1 MKGSNIKATIGT
13 ILMVLLAGNA
23 AAASWAKAAEKELQ
37 SAMERTAVVHHNGQI
52 EVGFAPGEGA
62 EKLVLKVIDG
72 ARQEVRLIAYSFTS
86 ASVVEALVKAKKRG
100 VDVQVVVDE
109 KHNLSDR
116 AGKAVHALSTLYH
129 AGIPVRTVSAWAIQH
144 SKVIIADRRHV
155 ETGSYNYSASAAD
168 RNSENVLVVW
178 ENPELAGQYLRHWES
193 RFQRGRD
200 FRPNY

>member
-1 MKGSNIKATIGT
+1 MNRIKGVIGA
-13 ILMVLLAGNA
+13 ILIGLLAGNA
-23 AAASWAKAAEKELQ
+23 AAASWAKAAEKGIQ
-37 SAMERTAVVHHNGQI
+37 SAMERTSVVQHNGQI

-72 ARQEVRLIAYSFTS
+72 ARHEVRLIAYSFTS
-86 ASVVEALVKAKKRG
+86 ASVVEALVRAKKRG

-129 AGIPVRTVSAWAIQH
+129 AGIPVRTVSDWPIQH
-144 SKVIIADRRHV
+144 SKVVIADRRNV
-155 ETGSYNYSASAAD
+155 ETGSFNYSASAAD
-168 RNSENVLVVW
+168 RNSENVIVIW
-178 ENPELAGQYLRHWES
+178 DNPELAEHYLRHWGT
-193 RFQRGRD
+193 RYLRGRD

>member
-1 MKGSNIKATIGT
+1 MNLIQSAIGA
-13 ILMVLLAGNA
+13 LLLSLLAGNA
-23 AAASWAKAAEKELQ
+23 AAAAWVKAAEKSIQ
-37 SAMERTAVVHHNGQI
+37 SATERTAVVQHNGQI
-52 EVGFAPGEGA
+52 EIGFAPGEGA

-86 ASVVEALVKAKKRG
+86 ASVVNALVQAKKRG
-100 VDVQVVVDE
+100 VDVQVVVDQ

-129 AGIPVRTVSAWAIQH
+129 AGIPVRTVSDWPIQH
-144 SKVIIADRRHV
+144 SKVIITDRRNV
-155 ETGSYNYSASAAD
+155 ETGSFNYSASAAD

-178 ENPELAGQYLRHWES
+178 DNPDLAKQYLQHWES

>member
-1 MKGSNIKATIGT
+1 MHRIKGAIGA
-13 ILMVLLAGNA
+13 ILLVLLAGNA
-23 AAASWAKAAEKELQ
+23 AAASWAKAAEKSIQ
-37 SAMERTAVVHHNGQI
+37 SAMERTAVVQHNGQI

-109 KHNLSDR
+109 KHNLADR
-116 AGKAVHALSTLYH
+116 TGKVQHALSTLYH
-129 AGIPVRTVSAWAIQH
+129 AGIPTRMVSDWPIQH
-144 SKVIIADRRHV
+144 SKVIVADRRHV
-155 ETGSYNYSASAAD
+155 ETGSFNYSASAAD

-178 ENPELAGQYLRHWES
+178 DNPDLAGQYLRHWES